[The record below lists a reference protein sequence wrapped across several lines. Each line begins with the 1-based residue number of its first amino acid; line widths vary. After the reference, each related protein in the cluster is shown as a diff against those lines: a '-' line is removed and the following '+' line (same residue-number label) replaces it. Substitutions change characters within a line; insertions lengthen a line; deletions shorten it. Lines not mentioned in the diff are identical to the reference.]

1 MTKLLLF
8 LLMTAMISL
17 VHVSVTRI
25 EERQLPL
32 KKEAVRYFL
41 SVGGGIV
48 ILALIVQFLS
58 MAFQ

>member
-8 LLMTAMISL
+8 LLMAAMISL

-25 EERQLPL
+25 EERELSL